1 MTATL
6 TPAREEA
13 RLAATVANPA
23 AGKEQAMPGRVSR
36 STLAGQPMAAQLM
49 ATSLALAVVAG
60 GAAACTPTIR
70 IEASDKP
77 ITINLNVKI
86 DQEIRYRLD
95 KDLEDA
101 IASNPNLF

>member
-1 MTATL
+1 MTARL
-6 TPAREEA
+6 TPPREEA
-13 RLAATVANPA
+13 RVTPSTALAAE
-23 AGKEQAMPGRVSR
+23 GKEQAMPGANTSTVPASRV
-36 STLAGQPMAAQLM
+36 LAAG
-49 ATSLALAVVAG
+49 LAVMVAT
-60 GAAACTPTIR
+60 GAVACTPTVR

-101 IASNPNLF
+101 IAANPDLF